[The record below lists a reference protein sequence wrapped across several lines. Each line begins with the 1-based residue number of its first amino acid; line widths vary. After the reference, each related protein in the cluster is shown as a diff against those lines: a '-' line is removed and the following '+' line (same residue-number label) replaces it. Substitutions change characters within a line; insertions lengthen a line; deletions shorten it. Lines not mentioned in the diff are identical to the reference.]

1 MRERAFI
8 PITKTVFFLLILFSL
23 AFIIS
28 SVALLLGRPP
38 GPGLRLYFSEHFAWY
53 QIFTHIFVTDRQW
66 LSALFQLG
74 FMLLMLWSFGSEL
87 EANWGS
93 LNFIKF
99 IYYSLLGS
107 ALLPL
112 LASPFLPGISI
123 GGIGGILGAVLVA
136 YAIIWPDREAYFF
149 FVLRLKMK
157 WIILIL
163 FILTSLYGFPESLLQ
178 QSGGAL
184 AATFFL
190 YYHARRR
197 GGRQSGE
204 SRLKEYFRRRRLK
217 RKQREIDSRI
227 QMKAEVDRL
236 LDKISREGMNSL
248 SRKEKTFL
256 DRASREL

>member
-1 MRERAFI
+1 MRDRAFI
-8 PITKTVFFLLILFSL
+8 PITRTVFFLLILFSL

-28 SVALLLGRPP
+28 SIAMLFNRPP
-38 GPGLRLYFSEHFAWY
+38 AGDLRLHFSTDFAWY
-53 QIFTHIFVTDRQW
+53 QPFTHLFVTDRQW
-66 LSALFQLG
+66 LSALIQLG

-87 EANWGS
+87 ETNWGS

-99 IYYSLLGS
+99 VFYAILGS
-107 ALLPL
+107 AALPL
-112 LASPFLPGISI
+112 LASPVLPGLSI
-123 GGIGGILGAVLVA
+123 GGIAGILGAVLVA

-149 FVLRLKMK
+149 FVLKLKMK

-163 FILTSLYGFPESLLQ
+163 FLLTSLYGFPESLLQ

-197 GGRQSGE
+197 GSPSSGE
-204 SRLKEYFRRRRLK
+204 SRIKEYFRRRRLK

-256 DRASREL
+256 DRASREF